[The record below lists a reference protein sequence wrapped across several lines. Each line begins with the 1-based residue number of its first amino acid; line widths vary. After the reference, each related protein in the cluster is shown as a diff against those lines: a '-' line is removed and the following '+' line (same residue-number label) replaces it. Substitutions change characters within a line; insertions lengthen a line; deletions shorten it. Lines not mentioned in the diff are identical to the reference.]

1 MGVKFSHIHCGNFKL
16 AFNVRLT
23 AKQLLNIR
31 VFECRCMQDSVRKTS
46 HSVCTFTRLCI
57 WNAKDAGK
65 DAGKDALADVEEG

>member
-1 MGVKFSHIHCGNFKL
+1 MGVKFSHIHCGHFKP

-31 VFECRCMQDSVRKTS
+31 VFECRCMQDSVRKTC
-46 HSVCTFTRLCI
+46 HSVSTFTRLCW
-57 WNAKDAGK
+57 WNAN